1 MAAQCATVIA
11 EHHSLKLPLV
21 LHHRSGHQW
30 SSQVH
35 KFSKDYGVPRLT
47 VTNVN
52 DPDALDM
59 VKSINPDVIFSVNNW
74 DVIRSELLSLP
85 PDGIINFHNGPLP
98 QYRGVNA
105 PSWAIINRE
114 RDYGV
119 SWHFVEK
126 TIDTGDIVATKE
138 FTLSPEET
146 AISLMF
152 RCIEAGV
159 ELLPSLLDR
168 YTSGTLDPRP
178 QAGDAHYYSAKD
190 SPNQGYLEL
199 NQYFEQLSALVRGL
213 SFRPFENQF
222 TYPKIRFADRTL
234 LVSSISPVRNRE
246 ESERWTCGEVRQIVD
261 GAIVVCAV
269 DCEVRLSGLM
279 DENLVD
285 IGDADAIRSIGI
297 ETGLVLDNRT
307 G

>member
-1 MAAQCATVIA
+1 MAAQCAKVIA
-11 EHHSLKLPLV
+11 EHRSLALPLV
-21 LHHRSGHQW
+21 MHHQSGHQW
-30 SSQVH
+30 SSQVQ
-35 KFSKDYGVPRLT
+35 KFSKDYGVPRRT

-74 DVIRSELLSLP
+74 DVIRSELRSIP

-98 QYRGVNA
+98 RYRGVNA

-114 RDYGV
+114 RDYSV
-119 SWHFVEK
+119 AWHFVEE
-126 TIDTGDIVATKE
+126 TIDTGDIVATKT

-146 AISLMF
+146 AVSLMF

-159 ELLPSLLDR
+159 ELFPSLLDR
-168 YTSGTLDPRP
+168 YAAGHLDPRP
-178 QAGDAHYYSAKD
+178 QTGTVHYYSAKD
-190 SPNQGYLEL
+190 SPNQGYLDL
-199 NQYFEQLSALVRGL
+199 NQTFEQLSALVRGL

-222 TYPKIRFADRTL
+222 TYPKIRIANRTL
-234 LVSSISPVRNRE
+234 LVSSIARVRNRE

-261 GAIVVCAV
+261 GSIVVCAA

-279 DENLVD
+279 DEDLVD
-285 IGDADAIRSIGI
+285 ISDADAIRSFGVQV
-297 ETGLVLDNRT
+297 GLVLDNQ
-307 G
+307 GQ